1 MTGDRV
7 LLALPGVG
15 TLDLPRDV
23 YERHLV
29 PAQSLPASP
38 TTSPALLSADDLE
51 ARTGIP
57 ASWWMARARERR
69 VPCQRFGRR
78 VRFDYAEVMASEAVR
93 KRGVL

>member
-1 MTGDRV
+1 MTADRV
-7 LLALPGVG
+7 VIPLPGLG

-29 PAQSLPASP
+29 PAQPVAVPGPS
-38 TTSPALLSADDLE
+38 ALMLVDADQL
-51 ARTGIP
+51 AKRTGIP
-57 ASWWMARARERR
+57 ASWWMAQARERR
-69 VPCQRFGRR
+69 VPCQRIGRR